1 MKYKVIWANGAI
13 KDLEIIRDYFTKI
26 SIKTSNNIISGILK
40 LTRQLESFPESGQ
53 IYESL
58 QETRFIYRRLI
69 ENNYL
74 IIYRVEKNIIRVITI
89 LDSRQEPAKLKLD

>member
-1 MKYKVIWANGAI
+1 MKYKVIWANEAL

-26 SIKTSNNIISGILK
+26 SIRTSNKIISGILRR
-40 LTRQLESFPESGQ
+40 TRQLESFPESGQ

-58 QETRFIYRRLI
+58 QAVKFTYRRLI

-74 IIYRVEKNIIRVITI
+74 IIYRVEKNIIHIITI
-89 LDSRQEPAKLKLD
+89 FDSRQEPVKIKLD